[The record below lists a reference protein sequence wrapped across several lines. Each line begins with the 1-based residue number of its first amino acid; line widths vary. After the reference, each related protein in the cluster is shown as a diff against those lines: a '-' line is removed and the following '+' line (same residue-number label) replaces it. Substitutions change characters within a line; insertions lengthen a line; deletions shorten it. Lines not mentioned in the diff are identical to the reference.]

1 MTTAFEDPLDIIE
14 EEARAMAQCFGAADG
29 EAMASALVKRVITR
43 MAGARFYVP
52 TVSARQRQQDHAAI
66 RRKFTGANVQQLA
79 KEYGMSA
86 RHVRRIVSEG

>member
-1 MTTAFEDPLDIIE
+1 MTTAFEDPLEILE
-14 EEARAMAQCFGAADG
+14 EEARAMALCFGTADG

-52 TVSARQRQQDHAAI
+52 NVSARQRQQDHAAI
-66 RRKFTGANVQQLA
+66 RQKFTGANVQQLA

-86 RHVRRIVSEG
+86 RHVRRIVSD